1 MSTVLNLLTAAK
13 YDLRDYGAKEF
24 DPTQMVHYLNRCIKI
39 LDRALIAL
47 QSDQTLTESSLVV
60 SIDTNSSA
68 VPTANTVNIREIF
81 DDNNTIMVKVSAEE
95 LYRMRMNKGN
105 ASSTPRYWCHIKEN
119 VEFDVPAIEEKTY
132 TCYHDSMSTAVTSSG
147 DMPYSG
153 RYDEYLREAL
163 ILMAQA
169 KKHKKLPQ
177 TDAVYL
183 QMFTANLQQDIINR
197 NYVPKKRLGF

>member
-1 MSTVLNLLTAAK
+1 MSTVTNLLTAAK

-24 DPTQMVHYLNRCIKI
+24 DPTQMVHYLNRCINI

-47 QSDQTLTESSLVV
+47 QSDQTLNESSIVV
-60 SIDTNSSA
+60 SIDTNSVV
-68 VPTANTVNIREIF
+68 VPTSTTVNIRKIF
-81 DDNNTIMVKVSAEE
+81 DDANTIMEKVSAEE
-95 LYRMRMNKGN
+95 LYQMRMDRSGE
-105 ASSTPRYWCHIKEN
+105 SSTPKYWCHIKEN
-119 VEFDVPAIEEKTY
+119 IEFDVPAIEEKTY
-132 TCYHDSMSTAVTSSG
+132 TCYHDSMSVTVLVGS

>member
-1 MSTVLNLLTAAK
+1 MSTVSSLLDAAK

-47 QSDQTLTESSLVV
+47 QSDQTLTESDLVV
-60 SIDTNSSA
+60 ASGANSA
-68 VPTANTVNIREIF
+68 TVPTASVNIREIWDS
-81 DDNNTIMVKVSAEE
+81 DDTIMVKVSARNLYE
-95 LYRMRMNKGN
+95 LRMYKSGDT
-105 ASSTPRYWCHIKEN
+105 SQPRNWSHIKEKI
-119 VEFDVPAIEEKTY
+119 EFDVTTDQEYTF
-132 TCYHDSMSTAVTSSG
+132 TCYHDGMSTTVVVAG

-163 ILMAQA
+163 IMMAQA

-197 NYVPKKRLGF
+197 NFVPKKRLGF

>member
-1 MSTVLNLLTAAK
+1 MSTVLNILTAAK

-47 QSDQTLTESSLVV
+47 QSDQTLTESDLVV
-60 SIDTNSSA
+60 SAAANSAS
-68 VPTANTVNIREIF
+68 VPTANTVNIREIWDS
-81 DDNNTIMVKVSAEE
+81 DDTIMVKVSARE
-95 LYRMRMNKGN
+95 LYELRMYKEGDTSQSRNW
-105 ASSTPRYWCHIKEN
+105 SHIKEK
-119 VEFDVPAIEEKTY
+119 VEFDVTADQEYTF
-132 TCYHDSMSTAVTSSG
+132 TCYHDSMSEVVTQDG
-147 DMPYSG
+147 NMPYSG

-169 KKHKKLPQ
+169 KKHKKLEQ

-197 NYVPKKRLGF
+197 NYIPKRRLGF

>member
-1 MSTVLNLLTAAK
+1 MSTVITLLTAAK
-13 YDLRDYGAKEF
+13 YDLRDYGGKEF
-24 DPTQMVHYLNRCIKI
+24 NPTQMVHYLNRCIKI

-47 QSDQTLTESSLVV
+47 QSDQTLNESSLVV
-60 SIDTNSSA
+60 SVDANSVT
-68 VPTANTVNIREIF
+68 VPTSTTVNIRAIF
-81 DDNNTIMVKVSAEE
+81 DDANTLMVKVSAED
-95 LYRMRMNKGN
+95 LYHIRMDRSGE
-105 ASSTPRYWCHIKEN
+105 SSTPKYWCHIKEKI
-119 VEFDVPAIEEKTY
+119 EFDVPAIEELTY
-132 TCYHDSMSTAVTSSG
+132 TCYHDSMSITVTSSS

-197 NYVPKKRLGF
+197 NYVPKRRLGF